1 MKITKPSE
9 MKSEISKLEEDLT
22 KFEEELKNDNKDE
35 NYYHLIINN
44 EYNRAVYDKI
54 KEWWDEYYL

>member
-1 MKITKPSE
+1 MNITKPSE
-9 MKSEISKLEEDLT
+9 MKSEISKLEEVVS
-22 KFEEELKNDNKDE
+22 KFKEELKNDNKDE

>member
-1 MKITKPSE
+1 MNITKPSE

>member
-9 MKSEISKLEEDLT
+9 MKSEISKLEEDVT
-22 KFEEELKNDNKDE
+22 KFKEELKNDNKDE